1 MMDINVGFDYPI
13 TMHKPVEI
21 ARTITVR
28 AVKFKVPVF
37 LATLIFVVAGN
48 CVPEADD
55 VVLDASVGSARLD
68 SEVEV
73 SKLGCFTVGTGAGLV
88 VGVVVGVVMGV
99 VMVVG
104 VTVVQVVVG

>member
-1 MMDINVGFDYPI
+1 
-13 TMHKPVEI
+13 MHKPVEI
-21 ARTITVR
+21 ARTIIVR

-37 LATLIFVVAGN
+37 LATLLRFVVAENG
-48 CVPEADD
+48 VPEADD